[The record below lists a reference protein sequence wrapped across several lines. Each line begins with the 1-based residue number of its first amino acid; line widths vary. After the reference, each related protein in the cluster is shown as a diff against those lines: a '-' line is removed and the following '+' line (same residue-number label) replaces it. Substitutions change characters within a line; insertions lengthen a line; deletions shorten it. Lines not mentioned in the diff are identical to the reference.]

1 MSRSLVSLCEP
12 GLSISV
18 VSPVCDRYRRAWLWA
33 WAWAWARADLDYG
46 YGAIRVLASIGE

>member
-18 VSPVCDRYRRAWLWA
+18 VSPACDRYRRAWLL
-33 WAWAWARADLDYG
+33 AWAWARADLDYG
-46 YGAIRVLASIGE
+46 FGAIRVLASIGE